1 MTYSDVPGAVVAEL
15 TRSREKVA
23 HYLVDPYFRAG
34 LRRVDLS
41 TVAGLTF
48 VVLKPDAVAGRRLE
62 PALEALRDNDFIVA
76 GAWTFRFTPLLTREV
91 WRYQFNIA
99 SWDRAAVVDLL
110 LPSTDSLL
118 LVLRDRTWTP
128 GAQPAA
134 SRLSA
139 LKGSADPAR
148 RRPDDLRSRLNGPTT
163 LFNFLHTADEPADV
177 VRELGL
183 LELATGLSILDSLTG
198 EADPSAL
205 VARLHDEVPAHD
217 LDRERSWTRLAARP
231 DYAGIA
237 RRRAWRELLEV
248 PPAAGALWDVLSVLT
263 AEIDCNVPGLEP
275 LVPTIGAA
283 MWEVSA

>member
-1 MTYSDVPGAVVAEL
+1 VLAEL
-15 TRSREKVA
+15 TRSREKVD

-34 LRRVDLS
+34 LRRADLAAIPS
-41 TVAGLTF
+41 VTF

-62 PALEALRDNDFIVA
+62 PALEALRENDFTVA

-110 LPSTDSLL
+110 LPSADSLL
-118 LVLRDRTWTP
+118 LVLRDRTWRR

-148 RRPDDLRSRLNGPTT
+148 RRPEDLRSRLNGPTT

-183 LELATGLSILDSLTG
+183 LELATGLPILGSLSS

-205 VARLHDEVPAHD
+205 ILRLHEDVPAHD
-217 LDRERSWTRLAARP
+217 LDRERSWARLAVHPKFAEV
-231 DYAGIA
+231 A
-237 RRRAWRELLEV
+237 RRRSWRELMAEP
-248 PPAAGALWDVLSVLT
+248 PPAEVLWDVLSILT
-263 AEIDCNVPGLEP
+263 AEIDCNVPGLDP
-275 LVPTIGAA
+275 LVPTIGSA
-283 MWEVSA
+283 MWEVST